1 MVEGLHKGMAQK
13 QPLTIHTQLLL
24 FGKINDYQHINS
36 KNHTGIDNKIIR
48 VHKELMSH

>member
-24 FGKINDYQHINS
+24 FGMINDQHINS
-36 KNHTGIDNKIIR
+36 KNHTEIDNKIIR
-48 VHKELMSH
+48 VQKELMSH